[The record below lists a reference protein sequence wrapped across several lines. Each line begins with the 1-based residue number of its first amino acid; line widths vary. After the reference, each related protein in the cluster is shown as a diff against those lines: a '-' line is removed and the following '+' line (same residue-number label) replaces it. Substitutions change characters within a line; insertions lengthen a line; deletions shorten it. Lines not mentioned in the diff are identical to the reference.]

1 MIRPLLR
8 LLPLATVLAAA
19 LFGTTAVT
27 SPETARA
34 DLPAVYRVCARVPWR
49 EPTVAQQRSHLGR
62 NPRWSPTDRSDPAP
76 VLQFPFVVR
85 IRSASI
91 STDQIALG
99 GLWTLRRTAARQV
112 ASCPFTGGPR
122 RNYIVLLKGMA
133 PERATLA
140 DDGGIVISAH
150 PRPGRLYALNFPGY
164 GNREGSSTRQVTL
177 SRSDT
182 PGCAISAVENP
193 PAIYD
198 ALLGVGVGCDEL
210 RALQVQL
217 DENDDWKPPAAGFTC
232 ALGARGYG
240 GGRVTCVDG
249 AGRSVRFAYSEA
261 QF

>member
-1 MIRPLLR
+1 MIRPLLA
-8 LLPLATVLAAA
+8 LLPPAAALAAA
-19 LFGTTAVT
+19 LFGTAAVT
-27 SPETARA
+27 SPQTARA
-34 DLPAVYRVCARVPWR
+34 ALPAVYRVCASVPWR

-62 NPRWSPTDRSDPAP
+62 NPRWSPADRSDPAP
-76 VLQFPFVVR
+76 ALQFPFVVR

-91 STDQIALG
+91 STDQMALG
-99 GLWTLRRTAARQV
+99 GLWTLGRAATRRV

-150 PRPGRLYALNFPGY
+150 RQQGRLYALNFPGY

-177 SRSDT
+177 SRSDA
-182 PGCAISAVENP
+182 PGCAISAIENP

-210 RALQVQL
+210 HSLQVQL
-217 DENDDWKPPAAGFTC
+217 DENDDWRLPAAGFTC
-232 ALGARGYG
+232 AVGARGYG
-240 GGRVTCVDG
+240 GGRVTCSDG
-249 AGRSVRFAYSEA
+249 AGRSVRFGYSEA